1 MSLNVSLKSLHQVLL
16 ELNWTEHKH
25 QTRHNIRHIHSLF
38 RKWLLQHF
46 LSTQTISYTEVNSQV
61 HPTAFTDEKGN
72 AKDSILSSDIGRLNE
87 TGIVADNYLFE
98 TLFYD
103 SPLEKENILLNLD
116 YVTVFTKIPKNTI
129 AIPVAGGGTYSPDFA
144 YVLHHKD
151 GTQTLN
157 LVVETKDAYEFDL
170 RTDEKEK
177 IKYAQILFDKLS
189 SDTGIKVEFKTQ
201 FKGKHI
207 ERILEELREG

>member
-1 MSLNVSLKSLHQVLL
+1 
-16 ELNWTEHKH
+16 
-25 QTRHNIRHIHSLF
+25 
-38 RKWLLQHF
+38 
-46 LSTQTISYTEVNSQV
+46 
-61 HPTAFTDEKGN
+61 
-72 AKDSILSSDIGRLNE
+72 
-87 TGIVADNYLFE
+87 
-98 TLFYD
+98 
-103 SPLEKENILLNLD
+103 EKENILLNLD